1 MPVLPEYDARMTV
14 RLPYELREGLE
25 AIAAAH
31 GGTASDALRL
41 AAQVLV
47 EVHRADSG
55 ASAR

>member
-1 MPVLPEYDARMTV
+1 LPEYDARMTV